1 MKIIKIEKKHY
12 TGRVYN
18 LHVRKNNN
26 YYASNVLIHNC
37 YTSSSNKGT
46 YADGYFL
53 SNTLRDM
60 LLNANVF
67 NVVFGGGEPT
77 LFTGNYGYNLSNIL
91 AVYKGSNFVTGVTT
105 RNYNLHK
112 HPDFIKMIENMDS
125 LAISCTTLEDLAK
138 ANVLRK
144 AISESS
150 ATKYPKIYI
159 QTILGLTSW
168 EDLQLFMTQAA
179 SLWLSGIT
187 LLGYKSF
194 GFGEQVKPYD
204 IPDDWIPFVKNLN
217 KNIGVDSIIVSKYRD
232 KLIEHGVSNYY
243 LVGSE
248 GKSSCYVDA
257 LKRTVKP
264 SSFTDTEYP
273 MPERIP
279 YQREHEWFLETFAK
293 F

>member
-1 MKIIKIEKKHY
+1 M
-12 TGRVYN
+12 
-18 LHVRKNNN
+18 NN
-26 YYASNVLIHNC
+26 YKSEFPYLVDISVGDSCPFNCEFC

-53 SNTLRDM
+53 SNTLKEM

-77 LFTGNYGYNLSNIL
+77 LFAGEYGYNLSNIL
-91 AVYKGSNFVTGVTT
+91 TAYKGSNFVTGVTT

-112 HPDFIKMIENMDS
+112 HPQFIEMMNHTDS

-138 ANVLRK
+138 AALLRA
-144 AISESS
+144 AINESS
-150 ATKYPKIYI
+150 LINRPKIYV

-168 EDLQLFMTQAA
+168 EDFQLFMIQAA
-179 SLWLSGIT
+179 SIWFSGIT

-232 KLIEHGVSNYY
+232 KLIEHGVNNYY

-257 LKRTVKP
+257 LKRVVKP
-264 SSFTDTEYP
+264 SSFTDIEYP
-273 MPERIP
+273 MPKHLK